1 MTRVVHKLTLVS
13 AALLLGAS
21 HVVAVTLGLQPI
33 VSLDDSSEIQLPI
46 QLDTQPGDVVASLQF
61 DVHFDTEQFQF
72 RRVETGA
79 AATNADKSAHFN
91 QIRPDVIR
99 VVVAGLNR
107 TVIAPGIL
115 ARVVFDRVSGESGTT
130 SLRMDGAILSDPFG
144 TAVPATLSPNTLV
157 LEARGDTLHHGL
169 ATGTAQATIPGRG
182 YNTYPALIVAL
193 LGVGAAMFWARKAPR
208 KRGRR

>member
-1 MTRVVHKLTLVS
+1 MNCILRKLTMVS
-13 AALLLGAS
+13 AVVLLGAS
-21 HVVAVTLGLQPI
+21 HVVAVTLGLQSI
-33 VSLDDSSEIQLPI
+33 VTLDQTTEVQLPI

-61 DVHFDTEQFQF
+61 DIHFDNEQFQF

-79 AATNADKSAHFN
+79 AAAQADKSAHFN
-91 QIRPDVIR
+91 PIRPDVIR

-107 TVIAPGIL
+107 NVIAPGIL

-169 ATGTAQATIPGRG
+169 ATGTATATIPGRG

-193 LGVGAAMFWARKAPR
+193 LGVGAAMLWARKAPR